1 MQNRR
6 NYTPEV
12 PEFKEKLV
20 SVNRVAKVVK
30 GGKIFRFSALIVV
43 GDEKGRVGVGMGK
56 AAEIPEAVRKGVE
69 DAKRHLINVPIV
81 GTTIPHAVE
90 GKFSKGHVRMLPAEP
105 GTGVIA
111 GGPVR
116 CVLEMVGI
124 KDIRTKSYGSNN
136 PANCVK
142 ATLDGLAQ
150 LRTAERRDQRRSRAA
165 DEPHGHQRNGHT
177 LDNSK
182 DDEQDEPEN
191 FHLQTS
197 HAPFL
202 FLNIV

>member
-81 GTTIPHAVE
+81 GTTIPTLLKASSPRAMFACSPQNPVPALSRAVPFAA
-90 GKFSKGHVRMLPAEP
+90 FSKWSASKISAPR
-105 GTGVIA
+105 
-111 GGPVR
+111 
-116 CVLEMVGI
+116 
-124 KDIRTKSYGSNN
+124 
-136 PANCVK
+136 
-142 ATLDGLAQ
+142 ATVPTTPQ
-150 LRTAERRDQRRSRAA
+150 TA
-165 DEPHGHQRNGHT
+165 
-177 LDNSK
+177 
-182 DDEQDEPEN
+182 
-191 FHLQTS
+191 
-197 HAPFL
+197 
-202 FLNIV
+202 

>member
-43 GDEKGRVGVGMGK
+43 GDEKGRVG
-56 AAEIPEAVRKGVE
+56 PEAVRKGVE

-150 LRTAERRDQRRSRAA
+150 LRTAEQVAHLRGKSVA
-165 DEPHGHQRNGHT
+165 EI
-177 LDNSK
+177 LD
-182 DDEQDEPEN
+182 
-191 FHLQTS
+191 
-197 HAPFL
+197 
-202 FLNIV
+202 

>member
-90 GKFSKGHVRMLPAEP
+90 G
-105 GTGVIA
+105 VIA

-150 LRTAERRDQRRSRAA
+150 LRTAEQVAHLRGKSVA
-165 DEPHGHQRNGHT
+165 EI
-177 LDNSK
+177 LD
-182 DDEQDEPEN
+182 
-191 FHLQTS
+191 
-197 HAPFL
+197 
-202 FLNIV
+202 

>member
-1 MQNRR
+1 MQNNRR
-6 NYTPEV
+6 NSTPEV

-30 GGKIFRFSALIVV
+30 GGKIFRFSALIVI

-69 DAKRHLINVPIV
+69 DAKRHLITVPIV

-90 GKFSKGHVRMLPAEP
+90 LPAEP

-116 CVLEMVGI
+116 DVLECVGI

-142 ATLDGLAQ
+142 ATIDGLSQ
-150 LRTAERRDQRRSRAA
+150 LRTAEQIARLRGKTVA
-165 DEPHGHQRNGHT
+165 EI
-177 LDNSK
+177 LD
-182 DDEQDEPEN
+182 
-191 FHLQTS
+191 
-197 HAPFL
+197 
-202 FLNIV
+202 